1 MGPLAH
7 VVVIRYACI
16 HAVQP
21 RAYEFDYRYMIFI
34 AIIASEKS
42 FTINADGKSL
52 ANMSFVLKEA
62 ISAGVTVP
70 VASPAQLVQ
79 RGTVDVEA
87 ID

>member
-1 MGPLAH
+1 
-7 VVVIRYACI
+7 
-16 HAVQP
+16 
-21 RAYEFDYRYMIFI
+21 MIFI
-34 AIIASEKS
+34 AIIALFTTEKS